1 MENTQVRPDIYRHWY
16 FGKPFHAYVHRL
28 ACVAKD
34 HASRTFNTLVKSLSV
49 EDKPK
54 PHAILL
60 AGGTTPYRNDT
71 DRELPFRQES
81 NFFYLTGC
89 NVPGSYFLALYD
101 PTSSALVQNQD
112 PDYTLKTTLY
122 IFEPTVV
129 DLLWSPAPPTL
140 QEARDMYAVDEIEHP
155 PGLVTA
161 ISQLPKG
168 TIIHLLPETDQFP
181 SIAANEVDGLKA
193 ALQLAPTR
201 TTEYLLPV
209 LHRTR
214 LIKDAYEIAM
224 ISKAN
229 DISSRAHEVVMR
241 VLGLAVAGKIKKQSS
256 HTPRLPGEWLIEK
269 EAEAEA
275 IFVASCRREGAV
287 HQAYLPIV
295 AASTRASTLHY
306 CCNDRPFAWGP
317 LHYRDTANTGN
328 LAHAHPHDDG
338 NEGKEL
344 LPQVLL
350 IDAGCEWD
358 CYNSDITRTMP
369 VGNGGKFTE
378 EAKKVYELVLRMQ
391 AESFKIAAP
400 GTHWDDVQL
409 LCHRALVDGF
419 LNMGIFKDPDGTIGG
434 LNGHTNVTKA
444 TIKSREALSKE
455 ILLTGLST
463 AFFPHGLGHSV
474 GLDVHDVPSASR
486 PDGSGKYFVGDDDRV
501 SGLPGGHKDFYK
513 NLRLR
518 LELQA
523 GMVVVSRHYL
533 HHRRALLWLITS
545 QNQTIEPGV
554 YFHPA
559 LLKSYNVHTSP
570 YINTDVLARYEGMGG
585 VRIEDD
591 VLITET
597 GCENLTKVQSGVE
610 WVERVCAG
618 EDLV

>member
-1 MENTQVRPDIYRHWY
+1 MP
-16 FGKPFHAYVHRL
+16 
-28 ACVAKD
+28 KD
-34 HASRTFNTLVKSLSV
+34 HVTRTFNALVKSLSA
-49 EDKPK
+49 EDKAK

-101 PTSSALVQNQD
+101 PTFSTLAQEQV
-112 PDYTLKTTLY
+112 DYTPKTTLY
-122 IFEPTVV
+122 VFEPTVV

-140 QEARDMYAVDEIEHP
+140 QEARDMYTVDEIEHP
-155 PGLVTA
+155 PKLVTS
-161 ISQLPKG
+161 ISQLPQG
-168 TIIHLLPETDQFP
+168 TIIHILPETDQFP
-181 SIAANEVDGLKA
+181 NIGANEVDGLKA
-193 ALQLAPTR
+193 ALHSAPAK
-201 TTEYLLPV
+201 TTEYLLPA

-214 LIKDAYEIAM
+214 LIKDPHEIAM
-224 ISKAN
+224 IRKAN
-229 DISSRAHEVVMR
+229 DISSLAHEVIMR
-241 VLGLAVAGKIKKQSS
+241 VLGLAVAGKIEKQSS
-256 HTPRLPGEWLIEK
+256 HTPLLPGEWLIEK

-275 IFVASCRREGAV
+275 IFVASCRREGATY
-287 HQAYLPIV
+287 QAYLPIV

-306 CCNDRPFAWGP
+306 CCNDRAFAWGP
-317 LHYRDTANTGN
+317 VSRRDTANTGN
-328 LAHAHPHDDG
+328 LSPVHRHDDG
-338 NEGKEL
+338 DGKGKEL

-358 CYNSDITRTMP
+358 CYSSDITRTMP
-369 VGNGGKFTE
+369 IGNGGKFTE

-391 AESFKIAAP
+391 SESFSLAAP
-400 GTHWDDVQL
+400 GVHWDDVQL
-409 LCHRALVDGF
+409 LCHRVLVDGF
-419 LNMGIFKDPDGTIGG
+419 LDMGIFKDPDGT
-434 LNGHTNVTKA
+434 
-444 TIKSREALSKE
+444 E
-455 ILLTGLST
+455 ILLTGLSA
-463 AFFPHGLGHSV
+463 AFFPHGVGHSM

-486 PDGSGKYFVGDDDRV
+486 PVGSGKYFVGGDDGV
-501 SGLPGGHKDFYK
+501 SGVAGGHKDFYK

-518 LELQA
+518 LELQTR
-523 GMVVVSRHYL
+523 MVV
-533 HHRRALLWLITS
+533 
-545 QNQTIEPGV
+545 TIEPGV

-559 LLKSYNVHTSP
+559 LLTSYNVHTSP
-570 YINTDVLARYEGMGG
+570 YINTDVLAHYEGMGG